1 MWLGLLLV
9 FVLFLFLLHYLKLRF
24 ARRLAD
30 EFTLLLLE
38 RNEKLVSRF
47 SQRSH
52 HSFHSF
58 HDPNVYAD
66 LISAFNS
73 VFLVFSCMSFS
84 DLLSRFLDKDLRSR
98 LPSSVFTLYNRL
110 IFSICKL
117 HSSGDI
123 YTLNGVLGYL
133 DSLLEDH
140 FKLSSESRD
149 AFFRDV
155 IATSSFIIPSEY
167 VVRRDVNLS
176 FKF

>member
-1 MWLGLLLV
+1 MWIIFLLLALV
-9 FVLFLFLLHYLKLRF
+9 FFLLRYLKFRS
-24 ARRLAD
+24 ARSLAYD
-30 EFTLLLLE
+30 FTLLLLD
-38 RNEKLVSRF
+38 RNETLVRRF
-47 SQRSH
+47 SRSSH

-66 LISAFNS
+66 LISAFNA
-73 VFLVFSCMSFS
+73 VFLVFCCMSFS
-84 DLLSRFLDKDLRSR
+84 SLVSRFLDKNLRSR
-98 LPSSVFTLYNRL
+98 LPSSVLTLYNRL
-110 IFSICKL
+110 IFLICKL

-123 YTLNGVLGYL
+123 FTLNGVLGYL

-140 FKLSSESRD
+140 FKLPSEYRS

-155 IATSSFIIPSEY
+155 VATSSFIIPSVY